1 MFRKSFIIS
10 AVLFVMFV
18 TACATVPQHTTANMM
33 RRNSGSGYTMAIYRP
48 AISPETAEMVQLAYQ
63 IQNFLI
69 HDFKTYSDV
78 SLIDTGT
85 AGASADLQK
94 ASGINAQLKIIG
106 ELSYSDVE
114 ELYMV
119 TLRGIDAQTGEILA
133 YFSQKYTADE
143 IRYQIATKEAVPK
156 LFDGLS
162 ITLIEKARTDIAQTI
177 SAAERAIQRKEA
189 AQQAG
194 KRHYNRQPTADF
206 HKKQTASTRQRKKS
220 FSIDSWTLG
229 IGYFSG
235 SFRQQ
240 QPSLNYFKGIEKN
253 RFCQSSLSM
262 RGFQSRYLGL
272 LSRSIGITMG
282 FSGGMVF
289 NEQPFMALKR
299 NYVLALNTSIGFPFI
314 VGNSSF
320 GIGIGPAI
328 GSTTVFSSNSGFVT
342 DELCTGVMTHR
353 GITAELGIGGSAV
366 AYLNA
371 GICSIH
377 VGLDAFY
384 NAASFTRYRH
394 TVTGLPR
401 SGVKKHTSVH
411 FGGNRH
417 SYILYPYIGIGLAF

>member
-1 MFRKSFIIS
+1 MFRNSFIIS
-10 AVLFVMFV
+10 AVLLVMFV
-18 TACATVPQHTTANMM
+18 TACSTVPPHTTAN
-33 RRNSGSGYTMAIYRP
+33 RPQRDSRSGYTLAIYRP
-48 AISPETAEMVQLAYQ
+48 ALSPETEEMAQLAYQ

-69 HDFKTYSDV
+69 HDFKSYSDV

-85 AGASADLQK
+85 GR
-94 ASGINAQLKIIG
+94 NAQLKIIG
-106 ELSYSDVE
+106 ELSYTE
-114 ELYMV
+114 ELYII
-119 TLRGIDAQTGEILA
+119 TLRGVDTRTGEILA
-133 YFSQKYTADE
+133 HFSKKYTADE